1 MNEKR
6 KTVNGI
12 DYILGE
18 DEIWYPDLELPQLE
32 LNSWGIMR
40 RDYLKE
46 NDPVEYE
53 MLMITG
59 EMLPHLDRIQTQA
72 QEMMDTLIEQK
83 KKEQGVNEELKAKD
97 WLKFVQMAT
106 NIQEEARQTVLR
118 ELIYI

>member
-1 MNEKR
+1 MQT
-6 KTVNGI
+6 KTVNGLE
-12 DYILGE
+12 YIKDKEGYWRLN
-18 DEIWYPDLELPQLE
+18 LELPKIK

-40 RDYLKE
+40 KDYLKE

-59 EMLPHLDRIQTQA
+59 EMLPHLDRVQTQA